1 MQMLIRGTICF
12 LNSKKAY
19 SVKMSAVYVC
29 ASVRTP
35 GRCSFLSHANKRL
48 PLEAL
53 PAGRKLIVLLITE
66 SVWCMLALVSHCFF
80 PQRMPRGTR
89 PVMARCGWWPLRR
102 QCVSWCSSSPWAY
115 LCAAGWRKPGPTR
128 DPCKERWDV
137 WLPLSWRAITLH
149 FPSCSWSAVWLLDFL
164 MPLHSLLHLTVP
176 FAQSLP
182 VQLRF
187 ILPYS
192 YYRIHSSVTFHMC
205 WIVR

>member
-1 MQMLIRGTICF
+1 MQMLIRGTIGF

-19 SVKMSAVYVC
+19 SVKMSAGYVC

-35 GRCSFLSHANKRL
+35 GRCSFHSHANKRL

-53 PAGRKLIVLLITE
+53 PVGRKLIVLLITE
-66 SVWCMLALVSHCFF
+66 SVWCMSALVSHCFV

-102 QCVSWCSSSPWAY
+102 QCVSWCSSSPWAS
-115 LCAAGWRKPGPTR
+115 LCAAGSRKPGPTR
-128 DPCKERWDV
+128 GPCKER
-137 WLPLSWRAITLH
+137 WRAITLH
-149 FPSCSWSAVWLLDFL
+149 FPSCSWSAVWLPDFL
-164 MPLHSLLHLTVP
+164 TPLHSLLHLTVS
-176 FAQSLP
+176 FARPLP

-192 YYRIHSSVTFHMC
+192 CYRNHCSVTFHMC